1 MLPGVAT
8 AQPAK
13 TMHIPRSDNEAQ
25 RFSHALE
32 LWHRGDV
39 AQAEAILHELVARR
53 PASEDFSTLLAEVLR
68 NQGRLDSASRVIF
81 ECCKAGGFDPD
92 VSLRGAKFIQQCH
105 RHGLADELCRATIAR
120 GAVSSEMWFVA
131 GNIARELGDFDRAR
145 TDYLAALE
153 AGVDL
158 NSSMVFGALART
170 QRYRDPA
177 HPDFAK
183 FLAHFD
189 NSGFSVRARA
199 ATGFGLAKAYDDIG
213 EWRTAAGVLRK
224 ANALVRTVQS
234 WDSSGWHQFV
244 EARARARVARLRSTI
259 APDFVPVFILG
270 LPRTG
275 TTLTATR
282 LASHIGARDRGE
294 LRVLRFVAE
303 ELIRGGHLDNVG
315 AIGEAA
321 RLYCAHARQDDAPA
335 RYYMDQDPLNFR
347 YLDLIEAMFPQAQII
362 HCRRDRGDTALSLW
376 SQDFA
381 HPDCAFAYDFDS
393 IADYMAG
400 HDELMAHW
408 RRTLSLPIH
417 TVDYELL
424 VTEPQLVLR
433 ELAGSIGAPERTA
446 PEAQVTPIN
455 SSSVWQA
462 RQPIYTSSVGR
473 WRAYLPFVPEL
484 AKFATGTGG

>member
-1 MLPGVAT
+1 MIV

-13 TMHIPRSDNEAQ
+13 TMHIPQPDNEAL
-25 RFSHALE
+25 RFSRASE
-32 LWHRGDV
+32 LWHRGDI
-39 AQAEAILHELVARR
+39 AQAEAILRELVARR
-53 PASEDFSTLLAEVLR
+53 PAREDFSTLLAEVLR
-68 NQGRLDSASRVIF
+68 NQGRVDAASRVIL

-92 VSLRGAKFIQQCH
+92 ASLRGAKFIQQCH
-105 RHGLADELCRATIAR
+105 RHGLADELCRAATAR
-120 GAVSSEMWFVA
+120 GPVSSEMWFVA
-131 GNIARELGDFDRAR
+131 GNIARELGDFERAR
-145 TDYLAALE
+145 TNYLTALD

-158 NSSMVFGALART
+158 DSSMVLGALART
-170 QRYRDPA
+170 QRYRDPT

-183 FLAHFD
+183 FAAHFD
-189 NSGFSVRARA
+189 NSGFSARARA
-199 ATGFGLAKAYDDIG
+199 ATGFGLAKACDDIG
-213 EWRTAAGVLRK
+213 ELRTAAEVLRK
-224 ANALVRTVQS
+224 ANALVRTVQQ
-234 WDSSGWHQFV
+234 WDSSVWYRFM
-244 EARARARVARLRSTI
+244 EARTHARVTRLRSAV
-259 APDFVPVFILG
+259 APDFVPIFILG

-335 RYYMDQDPLNFR
+335 RYYIDQDPLNFR

-362 HCRRDRGDTALSLW
+362 HCRRDRRDTALSLW

-393 IADYMAG
+393 IADYMRG

-408 RRTLSLPIH
+408 RRTSSLPIQA
-417 TVDYELL
+417 VDYESL
-424 VTEPQLVLR
+424 VAEPQRVLC
-433 ELAGSIGAPERTA
+433 ELADRIGAPERA
-446 PEAQVTPIN
+446 ALDAQVTPIN

-462 RQPIYTSSVGR
+462 RQPIYKTSVGR

-484 AKFATGTGG
+484 AKFASGAAK